1 MRLLAA
7 HNIFLEMGAGSQW
20 FANNRVSLRIDS
32 KEALAKLMGDHPYVN
47 TRPPGRL
54 DCTLTKFTFPKYG
67 AT

>member
-32 KEALAKLMGDHPYVN
+32 KEALAKLMGDQP
-47 TRPPGRL
+47 
-54 DCTLTKFTFPKYG
+54 
-67 AT
+67 